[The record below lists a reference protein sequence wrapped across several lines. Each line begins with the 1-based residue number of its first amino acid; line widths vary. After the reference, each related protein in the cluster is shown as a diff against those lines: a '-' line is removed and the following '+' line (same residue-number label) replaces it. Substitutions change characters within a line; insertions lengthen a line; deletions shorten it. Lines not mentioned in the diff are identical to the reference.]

1 MINQITKQET
11 IDFIKEH
18 QQKRTSHIDL
28 IKFVFSAQ
36 NRIFNSIVVGRG
48 NADLLVD
55 YEEASGTVRKISLME
70 SIK

>member
-1 MINQITKQET
+1 M
-11 IDFIKEH
+11 DFIKEH
-18 QQKRTSHIDL
+18 QQKGTSQIDL

-36 NRIFNSIVVGRG
+36 NRIFNSIAVGRG